1 MGWIVKV
8 DGVFEA
14 TLGVA
19 LVVGGASGLLD
30 SGDFPAPVGTPLVV
44 AAGLTLVAIGAVL
57 WRAPVATP
65 FLRMLAAA
73 NGGTAMLALVWVVA
87 ASGFSTAGSALTFT
101 TAAALTVLAAAQLS
115 AAAGVVTGL

>member
-1 MGWIVKV
+1 M
-8 DGVFEA
+8 
-14 TLGVA
+14 
-19 LVVGGASGLLD
+19 
-30 SGDFPAPVGTPLVV
+30 
-44 AAGLTLVAIGAVL
+44 
-57 WRAPVATP
+57 ATP